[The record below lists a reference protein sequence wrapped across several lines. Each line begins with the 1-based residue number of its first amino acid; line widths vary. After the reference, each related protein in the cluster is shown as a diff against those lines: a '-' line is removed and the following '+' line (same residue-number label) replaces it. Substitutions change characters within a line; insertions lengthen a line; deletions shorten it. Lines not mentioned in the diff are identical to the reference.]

1 MEESPI
7 EWMCGVC
14 FCPRLMKNVILF
26 LSAAITIVAAP
37 ADDYKALTSGIPALK
52 MGGTAGGVALSGRM
66 AFPLAISTKQEVP
79 VGAGYFGDSEK
90 GGRVVC
96 FAHTSFVGDAAFVKN
111 VARWA
116 GRKDSPRVLCAGAS
130 SREWKGAGLEAAS
143 ARGALTAD
151 ALKGVD
157 VVVISLHSGAMLESL
172 EPVREFAKNGGGV
185 VLLATPWAAAKEQV
199 SAANSFL
206 ADAGL
211 AFLSGGPSEENYPVT
226 AQPPSSNWS
235 ALNAI
240 ESLLAER
247 KSGKA
252 LDAAEKQ
259 LCATTLDAVISAK
272 ELSPPLK
279 TTLNELNTAFGWITF
294 RAAPA
299 MKKAAMPVESMLAR
313 YQARIL
319 DTLPPDKTP
328 VHPSAD
334 DFPGKV
340 GDGAAVTRTMSFEA
354 KSGPDKLINHGS
366 RTLIN
371 TGVYARP
378 GVPITVTIPEAA
390 TKAGLKVLIG
400 IHLDENWNLK
410 SWHRAP
416 AVTRDFELTQPATTA
431 ACGFGGLVSIVV
443 PANCT
448 LGKTQAII
456 TGAVEAP
463 VFTLGK
469 TTNTDW
475 KTRRSAPG
483 AWGYIETP
491 LWTGYIPR
499 EILQT
504 VEDAESV
511 AKYWQRV
518 VETADEF
525 LGYAKWRRRGEAMIT
540 DRDIVAGYGHA
551 GYPVIMA
558 YASEKADGAAALV
571 DRSVRGDEW
580 GFLHEL
586 GHTYQ
591 DSFDGNYTI
600 ATHAE
605 VDVNLV
611 PGMIKMLVHD
621 RTAWDN
627 NNHGTFDAKNRVK
640 DMEAW
645 NAKPEAERTWDAACK
660 GSSVAYDFHF
670 TLAECFG
677 WELYKVGFARIM
689 AELQQP
695 GSDPDLSALDTKDA
709 NFKRNRHFLAMSL
722 AAGRNLLPHYQRYGL
737 GRGEF
742 GLSESVIARV
752 KSLPE
757 WSGNQPITALEL
769 PANIRVKKAAALG
782 STVATA
788 KATDADKGTRFT
800 YSIASGNDG
809 GIFEIEKRT
818 GVVKLAKTPSGAS
831 YQLNIEVTDSTIP
844 VSKRTASIAVAVE

>member
-1 MEESPI
+1 
-7 EWMCGVC
+7 
-14 FCPRLMKNVILF
+14 MKSVVVF
-26 LSAAITIVAAP
+26 LSAAITAIGAP
-37 ADDYKALTSGIPALK
+37 ADDYRSITKGLPSLK

-66 AFPLAISTKQEVP
+66 AFPLAISTKREVP
-79 VGAGYFGDSEK
+79 AGAGYFGDSEK
-90 GGRVVC
+90 GGRVAC
-96 FAHTSFVGDAAFVKN
+96 FAHTSFAGDAALAKN
-111 VARWA
+111 IAAWA
-116 GRKDSPRVLCAGAS
+116 GRKDAPNVLCAGAS
-130 SREWKGAGLEAAS
+130 SREWKAAGLDAS
-143 ARGALTAD
+143 SAKGALTAEI
-151 ALKGVD
+151 LKGAD
-157 VVVISLHSGAMLESL
+157 AVVISLHSGVMLESL
-172 EPVREFAKNGGGV
+172 EPVREFARNGGGV
-185 VLLATPWAAAKEQV
+185 ILLATPWAAAKEQV

-211 AFLSGGPSEENYPVT
+211 AFLGSGPSEENYPVSAT
-226 AQPPSSNWS
+226 PPSPNWS

-247 KSGKA
+247 KTARS

-259 LCATTLDAVISAK
+259 LCAATLDAVISAK

-279 TTLNELNTAFGWITF
+279 SALNELNFAYGWITF
-294 RAAPA
+294 RAAPYF
-299 MKKAAMPVESMLAR
+299 KKAAMPVEAMLTR

-319 DTLPPDKTP
+319 DTLPAEKVPA
-328 VHPSAD
+328 HPSAD

-340 GDGAAVTRTMSFEA
+340 GGGSAITRTISFDA
-354 KSGPDKLINHGS
+354 TSGPDKLINHGY

-371 TGVYARP
+371 TGLYARP
-378 GVPITVTIPEAA
+378 GVPFKVTFPDAA

-416 AVTRDFELTQPATTA
+416 AITRDYELTQQSTNA
-431 ACGFGGLVSIVV
+431 AGAFGGIISIVV
-443 PANCT
+443 PEDCA
-448 LGKTQAII
+448 LGKTQVTIS
-456 TGAVEAP
+456 GAVEAP

-469 TTNTDW
+469 TTNADW
-475 KTRRSAPG
+475 KIRRNAPG

-491 LWTGYIPR
+491 LWTGYVPR

-504 VEDAESV
+504 VDDAESV

-525 LGYAKWRRRGEAMIT
+525 LGYTKWRRRGEAMIT
-540 DRDIVAGYGHA
+540 GRDIVAGYGHA
-551 GYPVIMA
+551 GCPVIMA

-571 DRSVRGDEW
+571 DRAVRGDEW

-611 PGMIKMLVHD
+611 PAIIKMLVHD

-640 DMEAW
+640 DMDTW
-645 NAKPEAERTWDAACK
+645 LSKPESERTWDAACK

-670 TLAECFG
+670 VLAECFG
-677 WELYKVGFARIM
+677 WQLYKTAFGRM
-689 AELQQP
+689 MNELQKP
-695 GSDPDLSALDTKDA
+695 GSDPDLAALDPKDR

-722 AAGRNLLPHYQRYGL
+722 AAGRNLLPHYQKYGL

-742 GLSESVIARV
+742 GISESVIARV
-752 KSLPE
+752 KALPE
-757 WSGNQPITALEL
+757 WSGNQAIAALEV
-769 PANIRVKKAAALG
+769 PAAARVKRSAAAG
-782 STVATA
+782 ATIATA
-788 KATDADKGTRFT
+788 KATDPDPGTRFT
-800 YSIASGNDG
+800 FRITTGNESGT
-809 GIFEIEKRT
+809 FEINKRS
-818 GVVKLAKTPSGAS
+818 GVIKLAKAPEGAA
-831 YQLNIEVTDSTIP
+831 YQLGIEVTDSTIP
-844 VSKRTASIAVAVE
+844 LTKKSATLAVAAE

>member
-1 MEESPI
+1 MR
-7 EWMCGVC
+7 GLC
-14 FCPRLMKNVILF
+14 FRPRLMKTVLLL
-26 LSAAITIVAAP
+26 LSAAITVVAAP
-37 ADDYKALTSGIPALK
+37 GEDYKALTQGLPALK

-66 AFPLAISTKQEVP
+66 AFPLAISTKREVP
-79 VGAGYFGDSEK
+79 AGAGYFGDTVK

-96 FAHTSFVGDAAFVKN
+96 FAHTAFVNDAALAKN

-130 SREWKGAGLEAAS
+130 SRDWKGAGLDAAS
-143 ARGALTAD
+143 AKGALTAD
-151 ALKGVD
+151 SLKGVD

-172 EPVREFAKNGGGV
+172 EPVREFAKGGGGV
-185 VLLATPWAAAKEQV
+185 VLVATPWAAGKEQV

-211 AFLSGGPSEENYPVT
+211 AFLSGGPTEESYAVT
-226 AQPPSSNWS
+226 AEPPSQNWS

-272 ELSPPLK
+272 ELPQPLK
-279 TTLNELNTAFGWITF
+279 TALNELNTAFGWIPF
-294 RAAPA
+294 RAAPS
-299 MKKAAMPVESMLAR
+299 MKKAAQPVEAMLAR
-313 YQARIL
+313 YQSRIL
-319 DTLPPDKTP
+319 ESLPAEKVPA
-328 VHPSAD
+328 HPSAD

-340 GDGAAVTRTMSFEA
+340 GEGAAVTRTVSFDA

-366 RTLIN
+366 RTIIN

-378 GVPITVTIPEAA
+378 GTPISATLPEAA

-416 AVTRDFELTQPATTA
+416 AITRDFELTQPVTKA
-431 ACGFGGLVSIVV
+431 ACGFGGLVSIIV
-443 PANCT
+443 PANCE
-448 LGKTQAII
+448 LGRTQVTI

-469 TTNTDW
+469 TTNADW
-475 KTRRSAPG
+475 KNRRNAPG
-483 AWGYIETP
+483 PWGYIETP
-491 LWTGYIPR
+491 LWTGYVPR

-558 YASEKADGAAALV
+558 YASEKADGAGALV
-571 DRSVRGDEW
+571 DRAPRGDEW

-611 PGMIKMLVHD
+611 PAIIKMLVHD

-677 WELYKVGFARIM
+677 WELYKNGFGRIM
-689 AELQQP
+689 AELQKP
-695 GSDPDLSALDTKDA
+695 GTDPDLAALDAKDP

-722 AAGRNLLPHYQRYGL
+722 AAGRNLLPHYQKYGV
-737 GRGEF
+737 GRGAY
-742 GLSESVIARV
+742 GISDSVIARV
-752 KSLPE
+752 KALPE
-757 WSGNQPITALEL
+757 WSGNQPITALEI
-769 PANIRVKKAAALG
+769 PASVRVKKATAAG

-818 GVVKLAKTPSGAS
+818 GIVKLAKAPTAAS
-831 YQLNIEVTDSTIP
+831 YQLAIEVTDSTIP
-844 VSKRTASIAVAVE
+844 VSKKTATLAVSVE